1 MGFTPEAQGRS
12 VDDTER
18 RLSYHS
24 VRSLEF
30 STQGKRNMVLRLGDQ
45 ILIVASADLQRA
57 WAQIR

>member
-12 VDDTER
+12 VDDAER

-30 STQGKRNMVLRLGDQ
+30 SAQGKRNMVLRLGDQ
-45 ILIVASADLQRA
+45 ILIVASADLERA
-57 WAQIR
+57 